1 VVASCHWGLGREV
14 LEYMTEIAYAAIDA
28 GAHIVMGHGPH
39 YSLPVEVYKGRPIFY
54 GLGSF
59 SFHTGHGG
67 RQHGNWLGMMV
78 RAEVARDGVSGTRFQ
93 FVRHNDKNETVLC
106 ALADERAAFEDLA
119 RRSAQRGAK
128 LTARGDEVLV
138 EPAV

>member
-1 VVASCHWGLGREV
+1 MS
-14 LEYMTEIAYAAIDA
+14 EIAHAAIDA

-39 YSLPVEVYKGRPIFY
+39 YSLPVEIYKGRPIFY

-67 RQHGNWLGMMV
+67 RQHGDWLGMMV
-78 RAEVARDGVSGTRFQ
+78 RAEVARDGASGTRFQ
-93 FVRHNDKNETVLC
+93 FARHNDKNETVLC
-106 ALADERAAFEDLA
+106 TLSNERAAFEDLA

-138 EPAV
+138 EPA